1 MVSYSLAQI
10 TTMDAAD
17 SASTSTSGLL
27 PKEKKKLILNTA
39 TIEDLQKK
47 YGAVKPSFHEVLYKL
62 YQNDLYTEFDK
73 RVLRM
78 KPNDCA
84 IIQKYSKVETFPI
97 DGHDNLKMVTV
108 NTFISDHPLREFHRR
123 SVKKWKDIADTEGL
137 ERAQNQLA
145 KIENL
150 PLLVFIHG
158 LGGQLSQFEPIIQE
172 FRNCSDMFGIDLP
185 GFGNSKP
192 TDKTH
197 LFTKLSA
204 SSEEDNKKL
213 NQTFIDMRTENYRTD
228 SIVDILYQ
236 ILLQKFPKRTFI
248 IVAHSMGTH
257 LAIKL
262 VNRLPSNTVE
272 SLCFIS
278 PPKLSE
284 TVGQRPSIP
293 YITKSFLALSSFYPR
308 LFDFY
313 RMIDRFGGLYSH
325 SVNSYLY
332 PAEKDVFKRLTQ
344 LRWNLDTNSIVF
356 LKYARA
362 FRPAA
367 ATELLGAASK
377 LCHSTD
383 QERPRILICCGDS
396 DKVTPLKYSK
406 EITNILRD
414 SGFAVKLSKVKEA
427 NHSVFLDRPHVL
439 SGLVYQFVSELGL
452 NIDCTWTL
460 KIRAIIGGDKWSMK
474 NIEKWK
480 KAVTLSKPLINY
492 ASPEKPK
499 SPLLGMKTLRE
510 NDATHN
516 PLTFEST
523 HPEIYAIMDIGS
535 DTPSYDPKDF
545 KRIKYIK
552 YKTESKVTPDDI
564 TIAKFLDIVD
574 KLVLAKQ
581 SNQYIVVHCHYGQN
595 RTGFLICCYLVERLG
610 WTVKEALEAFE
621 NSKEPGIKHQH
632 FKNALYLR
640 YGE

>member
-1 MVSYSLAQI
+1 METS
-10 TTMDAAD
+10 D
-17 SASTSTSGLL
+17 SISTSVLI
-27 PKEKKKLILNTA
+27 PKERKKFILNTA
-39 TIEDLQKK
+39 TVEDLQHK
-47 YGAVKPSFHEVLYKL
+47 YGETRPSFCQIVHKL

-73 RVLRM
+73 KVLQL

-84 IIQKYSKVETFPI
+84 IIQKYSKIETFAI
-97 DGHDNLKMVTV
+97 DGHDSLKEVTV
-108 NTFISDHPLREFHRR
+108 NTFSSDHPLREFHRR
-123 SVKKWKDIADTEGL
+123 SVKKWKDSADLEGL
-137 ERAQNQLA
+137 DRAQNQLA

-192 TDKTH
+192 TNGSS
-197 LFTKLSA
+197 LLSKLSA
-204 SSEEDNKKL
+204 SSDEDDKML
-213 NQTFIDMRTENYRTD
+213 NRTFANMRAEDYKTD
-228 SIVDILYQ
+228 NIVDILCQ

-262 VNRLPSNTVE
+262 VNKLPSNMVE
-272 SLCFIS
+272 SLCLIS
-278 PPKLSE
+278 PPKLSP
-284 TVGQRPSIP
+284 TVGQPPNIP
-293 YITKSFLALSSFYPR
+293 WITKSFLTLSSYCPR

-313 RMIDRFGGLYSH
+313 RMIDRLGGLYSH
-325 SVNSYLY
+325 SVNSYIY
-332 PAEKDVFKRLTQ
+332 PTEKDVFKRLTQ
-344 LRWNLDTNSIVF
+344 LRWNLDTNSTVF
-356 LKYARA
+356 LNYARA
-362 FRPAA
+362 FRPVSV
-367 ATELLGAASK
+367 TELLSAASR
-377 LCHSTD
+377 LCHSTN
-383 QERPRILICCGDS
+383 QEKPRILICCGDS
-396 DKVTPLKYSK
+396 DKVTPLKFSK
-406 EITNILRD
+406 AMAETLRE
-414 SGFAVKLSKVKEA
+414 SRFAVKLSKVKEA

-452 NIDCTWTL
+452 NIDCAWTL
-460 KIRAIIGGDKWSMK
+460 KIRAIISGDKWSMK

-499 SPLLGMKTLRE
+499 SSLLGMKTLRE
-510 NDATHN
+510 NDKSHN
-516 PLTFEST
+516 PLTFEKA
-523 HPEIYAIMDIGS
+523 HREIFAIVDIGS

-552 YKTESKVTPDDI
+552 FKTESKVTPDDI

-574 KLVLAKQ
+574 KLVSAKQ
-581 SNQYIVVHCHYGQN
+581 SDQYIVVHCHYGQN

-610 WTVKEALEAFE
+610 WTVKEALDAFE